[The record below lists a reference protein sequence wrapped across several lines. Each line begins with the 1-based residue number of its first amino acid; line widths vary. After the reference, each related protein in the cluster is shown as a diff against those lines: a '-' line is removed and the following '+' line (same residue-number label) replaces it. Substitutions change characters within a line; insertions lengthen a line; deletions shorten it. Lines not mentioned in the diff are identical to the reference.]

1 MKIKQMQPSMRPLL
15 FVNDV
20 KLIELKRL
28 LVYSKGSC
36 NIPTNTHGRSVKS
49 LAAICIQQDQAGQ
62 AADKEV

>member
-36 NIPTNTHGRSVKS
+36 NIPANTHGRSVKS